1 MNWWLSSYPYHISV
15 GVLTIPMAGLVVI
28 VLAVLVTGTQTIRA
42 AQANPVESLR
52 SE

>member
-1 MNWWLSSYPYHISV
+1 M
-15 GVLTIPMAGLVVI
+15 MALFLVLVV
-28 VLAVLVTGTQTIRA
+28 VASQAARA